1 MERKYAGGD
10 CCGLHRRRA
19 YNRDTA
25 INQGLSSQE
34 NSSIF
39 PQPTTANRR
48 FQRRPLIAGNLALV
62 RSFPR
67 ETWVQSK
74 AAEHIKSA
82 LKIYSCLQN
91 GE

>member
-39 PQPTTANRR
+39 LCQPQ
-48 FQRRPLIAGNLALV
+48 QIAIFNAGPSWPV
-62 RSFPR
+62 
-67 ETWVQSK
+67 TW
-74 AAEHIKSA
+74 H
-82 LKIYSCLQN
+82 
-91 GE
+91 

>member
-39 PQPTTANRR
+39 LCQPQ
-48 FQRRPLIAGNLALV
+48 QIAIFNAGP
-62 RSFPR
+62 S
-67 ETWVQSK
+67 
-74 AAEHIKSA
+74 
-82 LKIYSCLQN
+82 
-91 GE
+91 